1 MGERC
6 VRRARTALLAEAVW
20 LAVEVDGQALQVVLA
35 DAMAEAV
42 ARRAGQVGDGAAGH
56 PTALHGAA
64 TPHHVGR
71 ARLGRVPLP
80 ILLRRA
86 AAHRALHL
94 PSPDGHT
101 TRGHATAPVRRHS
114 HYHLA
119 VSRCQ
124 LVARDPATS
133 EPTVASCEPC
143 RTKHVRYDRNGRQSH
158 VSFRCHGGCLR
169 RPRHHLLAAPN
180 GHEVGT

>member
-64 TPHHVGR
+64 TKKITPHHVGR
-71 ARLGRVPLP
+71 ARRGGVPLP
-80 ILLRRA
+80 ILA
-86 AAHRALHL
+86 ASSSTMRLAV
-94 PSPDGHT
+94 
-101 TRGHATAPVRRHS
+101 TRGG
-114 HYHLA
+114 Y
-119 VSRCQ
+119 
-124 LVARDPATS
+124 
-133 EPTVASCEPC
+133 
-143 RTKHVRYDRNGRQSH
+143 G
-158 VSFRCHGGCLR
+158 
-169 RPRHHLLAAPN
+169 
-180 GHEVGT
+180 